1 MVTPVGEPTN
11 DVVPLLPA
19 AVVGTLCCAE
29 WTMVAGAAALI
40 LQAKPTAKSGDI
52 NNVLSKAQKVNDMG
66 YGRIDL
72 FQSLTTLV
80 NSIPSSPNSGAA
92 R

>member
-1 MVTPVGEPTN
+1 MFAAPGEGVITTYPGSSYAAGWGTSFSTP
-11 DVVPLLPA
+11 
-19 AVVGTLCCAE
+19 
-29 WTMVAGAAALI
+29 MVAGAAALI
-40 LQAKPTAKSGDI
+40 LQAKPSAKSGDI

-72 FQSLTTLV
+72 YQSLTTFV
-80 NSIPSSPNSGAA
+80 NGIPSSPNSGAA